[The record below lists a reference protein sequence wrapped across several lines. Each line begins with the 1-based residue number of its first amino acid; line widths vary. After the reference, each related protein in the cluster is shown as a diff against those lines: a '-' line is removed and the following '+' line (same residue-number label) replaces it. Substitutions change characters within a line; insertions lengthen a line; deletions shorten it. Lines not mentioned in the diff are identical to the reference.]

1 MKRSWWRRV
10 PWWGW
15 MLVGAGVLLA
25 IAPLRVWLTLLYHTL
40 NLTWQTTTDLI
51 GIAILGLLLA
61 AMLAPLEAL
70 SWWAGWYGD
79 DAIDPERRGELAEPI
94 ADLQG
99 VRRFVVY
106 LDGIGQAGYSYLPEG
121 EAFLQRLTA
130 ALPSEVA
137 IIRGIMPYS
146 VRNRSLTE
154 DRWLSR
160 FWIWADRLR
169 LKNPKN
175 LLGTFINLRNMLTV
189 AVSADTRYGPI
200 YNQGVAEVI
209 DQSLIANGYPP
220 NGGVPLTLVGFS
232 GGGQIS
238 VGVAPILKRRLKAP
252 VDIISLGGV
261 IAGNGNLLEV
271 EHLYHLVGEQDTVE
285 RLGPMLFPR
294 RWPALFLSY
303 WNRAKRRGKISLIS
317 LGPVGHEIPGGVMD
331 PDSFLPDGRSHLDQ
345 TVDWV
350 TDLLLGRA
358 AIAADLSRRK
368 LGDYD
373 RGQQAWFNRPQ
384 DVPLGVALLPDL
396 YCPVGD
402 WVGRLVLPQAEARS
416 PDGGVGLVLHHAPER
431 YDWAIGQSVWLTW
444 DDRDPNVASY
454 RRAATCD
461 VHFNE
466 EARYSTRQGMIHPE
480 RLNHWQQVDPLES
493 LAGAHPEDDVLVVLR
508 GPVTVD
514 VLPALNQPSDRT
526 LRLHIAQEPAQLSG
540 GFYTLA
546 RILGPVAPGSDRYT
560 IVHFNRATRAFDG
573 LEAVVR
579 IPDVVP
585 DSYRLRPTRADGLG
599 RSPHNDTG
607 WYLYGDPDPDHTF
620 VVKAVAPR
628 SLLRV
633 EPDDLRSGQKATQ
646 NYVVRGAWEDIA
658 ADPGRAASMLLQPG
672 SALPSEAIAPWQ
684 QEGKQALLIHVYGGM
699 GGPNPEPA
707 TQGPIYFGH
716 FAYGLA
722 TVVRDP
728 LADELRFEIDY
739 FQIYAH
745 NENGIL
751 SAVTHWSRYM
761 GDRQYGFLGT
771 RPVCDL
777 LLDLPAFTGT
787 YEFDLPNG
795 TTVQRSPL
803 LLIQRHLET
812 MMARYRVGDGTGG
825 TYVGPANNCAQ
836 DSNQALYA
844 ALQSI
849 EQMIAAQADYLQAWR
864 SRHPEAA
871 RRFDQLLRLK
881 RSLNRD
887 IVGSHL
893 VRSDWDASWASFW
906 TKGTTAPDP
915 AETLRLGIAIDDRPI
930 QNLIR
935 GLGSWR
941 TMFPRVASDT
951 IARNFL
957 AQQANIWV
965 LRTTQVGSE
974 GSSLAPVVPFNFATW
989 GKTAPPHPPSGTPLR
1004 NISADG

>member
-1 MKRSWWRRV
+1 MERSWQRRV

-15 MLVGAGVLLA
+15 VLIGVGILLA
-25 IAPLRVWLTLLYHTL
+25 IAPLRVWLNLLYRTL
-40 NLTWQTTTDLI
+40 SVTWQTTTDLI

-79 DAIDPERRGELAEPI
+79 DRIDQERRGELAEPI

-121 EAFLQRLTA
+121 EAFLHQLAET
-130 ALPSEVA
+130 LPDEIA

-146 VRNRSLTE
+146 VLNRSLTE

-160 FWIWADRLR
+160 FWVWADRLR

-209 DQSLIANGYPP
+209 YDSLMANGYRL
-220 NGGVPLTLVGFS
+220 GSGIPLTLVGFS

-238 VGVAPILKRRLKAP
+238 VGVAPILKRRLNAP

-271 EHLYHLVGEQDTVE
+271 EHLYHLVGEKDTVE

-294 RWPALFLSY
+294 RWPALFLSH

-331 PDSFLPDGRSHLDQ
+331 PESFLPDGRSYLDQ

-350 TDLLLGRA
+350 ADLLLGRA
-358 AIAADLSRRK
+358 AIAADLQRRK

-373 RGQQAWFNRPQ
+373 RCQQAWFNRPQ
-384 DVPLGVALLPDL
+384 DFPRGVALLPEL
-396 YCPVGD
+396 YQPVGD
-402 WVGRLVLPQAEARS
+402 WVGRLVLPAAEARS
-416 PDGGVGLVLHHAPER
+416 PDGGVGFVLHHAPEH
-431 YDWAIGQSVWLTW
+431 YDWAIGQQVWLTW
-444 DDRDPNVASY
+444 DDRHPEVASY

-461 VHFNE
+461 VHFNA
-466 EARYSTRQGMIHPE
+466 EARYSTRQGMVHPE

-493 LAGAHPEDDVLVVLR
+493 LAGAHPEDDVVVVLR
-508 GPVTVD
+508 GAVTVD
-514 VLPALNQPSDRT
+514 VLPAPAQPAGRT

-546 RILGPVAPGSDRYT
+546 RILGPIAPGSDRYT
-560 IVHFNRATRAFDG
+560 IVHFNRVTRAFDG

-585 DSYRLRPTRADGLG
+585 GSYGLRPTSAEGWV
-599 RSPHNDTG
+599 RSPHNDAG
-607 WYLYGDPDPDHTF
+607 WYLYGDPDADHTF

-633 EPDDLRSGQKATQ
+633 EPDDVRSGRKAAQ
-646 NYVVRGAWEDIA
+646 DYVLRGAWADIA
-658 ADPGRAASMLLQPG
+658 TQPGRAASMLLDPE
-672 SALPSEAIAPWQ
+672 AVLPSEAIARWQ
-684 QEGKQALLIHVYGGM
+684 QVGKRALLIHVYGGM
-699 GGPNPEPA
+699 GGPKPEPA

-803 LLIQRHLET
+803 AIILRHLET

-825 TYVGPANNCAQ
+825 AYVGPANNCAQ

-849 EQMIAAQADYLQAWR
+849 EQAIAAQADYLQAWR
-864 SRHPEAA
+864 SRHPQDA
-871 RRFDQLLRLK
+871 RRFDRLLRLK

-893 VRSDWDASWASFW
+893 VRSDWDAAWGSFGR
-906 TKGTTAPDP
+906 KGKPGTDLADTF
-915 AETLRLGIAIDDRPI
+915 RLGIAIDDHPI
-930 QNLIR
+930 RNLIR

-957 AQQANIWV
+957 AQQTHIWV
-965 LRTTQVGSE
+965 LRTTQVGSG
-974 GSSLAPVVPFNFATW
+974 GSSLAPVIPFNFATW
-989 GKTAPPHPPSGTPLR
+989 GKTHPSTPTPR
-1004 NISADG
+1004 T